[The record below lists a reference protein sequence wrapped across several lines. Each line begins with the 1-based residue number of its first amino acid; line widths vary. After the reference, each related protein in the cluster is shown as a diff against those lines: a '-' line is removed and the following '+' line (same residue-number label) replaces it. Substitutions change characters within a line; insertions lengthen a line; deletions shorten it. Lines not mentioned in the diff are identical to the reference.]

1 MGRTEQSQV
10 VKQGTAQSAQNSKN
24 AQTSFN
30 ATNKSLGDYTDT
42 LNNFMSF
49 GRKTYGAN
57 GEYAKDQ
64 NTIAN
69 TTAAAGANN
78 LSGNLALN
86 KMRTGENT
94 ANDASTVAESGRQSS
109 RDLTTQLATA
119 DSNRLQQLSNVN
131 QFGVQASAVPAQVQS
146 GLYGTSV
153 GGQSGNLSAAASSAN
168 QPGFLD
174 QMTGDLIGAAATVGK
189 GFTPHG

>member
-1 MGRTEQSQV
+1 MGRSQQQAV
-10 VKQGTAQSAQNSKN
+10 VTQGTQQSAQNAKN
-24 AQTSFN
+24 AQGALT
-30 ATNKSLGDYTDT
+30 ATNKSLSDYSSG
-42 LNNFMSF
+42 LNDFMSF
-49 GRKTYGAN
+49 GRKTYGRN
-57 GEYAKDQ
+57 GEYMKDA
-64 NTIAN
+64 NTLAN

-78 LSGNLALN
+78 LAGNLALN
-86 KMRTGENT
+86 KARTGENT
-94 ANDASTVAESGRQSS
+94 ANDASTLAESQRQSS
-109 RDLTTQLATA
+109 KDLTNQLATA
-119 DSNRLQQLSNVN
+119 DQNRLQQLTNVN
-131 QFGVQASAVPAQVQS
+131 EFGVQSSALPAQVQS